1 MRVLAGLAVFAA
13 IFSSA
18 KFGWLLIAGGFAAAE
33 WYTRTRHVSW
43 PADVHNLLV
52 GMRLVERGPA
62 QAQTPGHPGGAAPI
76 TAVIPFRPLTI
87 PDIFGGAFKVVAR
100 NWPTLV
106 GTPVMILVGFV
117 LYVVAVTFVFS
128 KIFSEALS
136 PLLGSM
142 FVTNLETG
150 NLVALTIV
158 VMLVYIAFVTALAL
172 PTDALLIATS
182 VIATDKAV
190 RGEPVRVGDVF
201 GAARSRMFPA
211 CRLTLVFYGICFA
224 PDIIIAMALFTVG
237 ISGMLLVGL
246 ACIVG
251 TFIIGIL
258 LSLSPIVLIVE
269 KCGVSASLKRS
280 MQLAKPAWGRLLAI
294 HLVWAVSATVLM
306 TVSWLPI
313 LVLGPLAFL
322 VPVLYIVA
330 LPFMISY
337 FRTVQMLI
345 YTDLRIRQEAY
356 DRELL
361 ADWTRNT
368 GLAPA

>member
-18 KFGWLLIAGGFAAAE
+18 KFSWLLIAAVFAAAE
-33 WYTRTRHVSW
+33 WYTRTRRVSW
-43 PADVHNLLV
+43 PVDVQNLLA
-52 GMRLVERGPA
+52 GMRLAEPTPA
-62 QAQTPGHPGGAAPI
+62 QPQTPGRPGADAPI

-106 GTPVMILVGFV
+106 GIPVIILLGFV
-117 LYVVAVTFVFS
+117 VYVVVVSFVLFT
-128 KIFSEALS
+128 IFSEALS
-136 PLLGSM
+136 PLLGGM
-142 FVTNLETG
+142 FMTTLESG
-150 NLVALTIV
+150 NLVLLTIV
-158 VMLVYIAFVTALAL
+158 VMLVYMAVVTALAL
-172 PTDALLIATS
+172 PADALLIATS

-190 RGEPVRVGDVF
+190 RGEPVRVGEVF
-201 GAARSRMFPA
+201 GAARAHMFPA

-224 PDIIIAMALFTVG
+224 PDIIIGMALFTVG
-237 ISGMLLVGL
+237 ITGMLLVGL
-246 ACIVG
+246 ACVVG

-269 KCGVSASLKRS
+269 KRGVSASLKRS
-280 MQLAKPAWGRLLAI
+280 MQLAKPAWGRLLGI
-294 HLVWAVSATVLM
+294 HLLWAVSATVLM
-306 TVSWLPI
+306 TMSWLPI
-313 LVLGPLAFL
+313 LVFGPLAFF
-322 VPVLYIVA
+322 VPVLYVVA

-337 FRTVQMLI
+337 FRSLQMLI